1 MIYVV
6 LYKNIKPYYPV
17 APHLIEQ
24 FVLEHVE
31 GLPEA
36 IDEQMVANGFKA
48 RTGRQAVVT
57 IRRKLRR
64 IWTIQPAP
72 NVYAGY

>member
-6 LYKNIKPYYPV
+6 LYKKIKPYYPV

-31 GLPEA
+31 ESLA
-36 IDEQMVANGFKA
+36 VIDE
-48 RTGRQAVVT
+48 
-57 IRRKLRR
+57 
-64 IWTIQPAP
+64 
-72 NVYAGY
+72 